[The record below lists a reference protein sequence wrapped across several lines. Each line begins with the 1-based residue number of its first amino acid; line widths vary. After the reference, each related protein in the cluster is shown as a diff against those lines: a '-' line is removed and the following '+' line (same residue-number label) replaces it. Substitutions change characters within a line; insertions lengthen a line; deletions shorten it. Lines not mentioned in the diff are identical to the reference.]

1 MKYIRQIETKID
13 NFINPLNLQSPL
25 TTKNDGKILFIWGP
39 RRSGKTTILE
49 GLAKK
54 LNSQIYNFDLLN
66 HKDKFVPD
74 EKHLD
79 IIAGENEIILIDEV
93 QNSPESSKALKILVD
108 LYKKKIIATGSSEL
122 RQKAGKDFDSLSD
135 RFEEIYCL
143 PISIGEIVK
152 NNNNLLDN
160 LDEKLQV
167 FGSYPEILLG
177 NLGENEKIQKLERI
191 VDTYVVKDVVNIYN
205 LKDSDLAKKI
215 LTKIALQIGN
225 EVSLRELAN
234 SLNANV
240 STVSNYIEI
249 FIKNYILISLPSFKT
264 NIRKAVSENRKLY
277 FYDLG
282 IRNAL
287 IKDFREIE
295 LRSDSG
301 NLWENLII
309 IEYEKVRKINNLLL
323 SYYFY
328 REYGGKE
335 VDLIIE
341 DYKKK
346 YTCVEI
352 KKSNGK
358 INKIFPL
365 SHKSKIITKENFI
378 DEFLIL
384 EHLKDS
390 V

>member
-1 MKYIRQIETKID
+1 MSLTLYSLV
-13 NFINPLNLQSPL
+13 LNCI
-25 TTKNDGKILFIWGP
+25 T
-39 RRSGKTTILE
+39 GKTTILE
-49 GLAKK
+49 GLAKN
-54 LNSQIYNFDLLN
+54 LDSQIYNFDFIN
-66 HKDKFVPD
+66 HKNKFIPD
-74 EKHLD
+74 ESHLD
-79 IIAGENEIILIDEV
+79 KIAKENKIILIDEV
-93 QNSPESSKALKILVD
+93 QNSPESSRALKILVD
-108 LYKKKIIATGSSEL
+108 VYKKRIIATGSSEL
-122 RQKAGKDFDSLSD
+122 RQKAERDFDTLSD

-143 PISIGEIVK
+143 PISVGEIIK
-152 NNNNLLDN
+152 NKDNNLLDN
-160 LDEKLQV
+160 LNEELQI

-177 NLGENEKIQKLERI
+177 NLSENEKIQKLEKI
-191 VDTYVVKDVVNIYN
+191 VDTYVVKDIVNIYN
-205 LKDSDLAKKI
+205 LKDSDLAKKM

-249 FIKNYILISLPSFKT
+249 FIKNYILIPLPSFKT

-287 IKDFREIE
+287 VKDFREVE

-301 NLWENLII
+301 NLWENLIL
-309 IEYEKVRKINNLLL
+309 IEYEKIRKINNLLL

-335 VDLIIE
+335 VDLVIE

-346 YTCVEI
+346 YTCIEI
-352 KKSNGK
+352 KSSKGK

-365 SHKSKIITKENFI
+365 PHKSKIITKENFI
-378 DEFLIL
+378 NELF
-384 EHLKDS
+384 

>member
-1 MKYIRQIETKID
+1 MIYKRQIETQID
-13 NFINPLNLQSPL
+13 IFL
-25 TTKNDGKILFIWGP
+25 KKDGGKILFIWGP

-49 GLAKK
+49 DLAKN
-54 LNSQIYNFDLLN
+54 LNSQIYNFDLIN
-66 HKDKFVPD
+66 HKNKFIPD
-74 EKHLD
+74 ESHLD
-79 IIAGENEIILIDEV
+79 KIAKENKIILIDEV
-93 QNSPESSKALKILVD
+93 QNSPESSRALKILVD
-108 LYKKKIIATGSSEL
+108 VYNKRIIATGSSEL
-122 RQKAGKDFDSLSD
+122 RQKAGKDFDTLSD

-143 PISIGEIVK
+143 PISVGEIIK
-152 NNNNLLDN
+152 NKDNNLLDN
-160 LDEKLQV
+160 LNEKLQI

-177 NLGENEKIQKLERI
+177 NLPENEKIQKLEKI
-191 VDTYVVKDVVNIYN
+191 VDTYVVKDIVNIYN

-249 FIKNYILISLPSFKT
+249 FIKNYILIPLPSFKT

-287 IKDFREIE
+287 VKDFREVE

-301 NLWENLII
+301 SLWENLIL
-309 IEYEKVRKINNLLL
+309 IEYEKIRKINNLLL

-335 VDLIIE
+335 VDLVIE

-346 YTCVEI
+346 YTCIEI
-352 KKSNGK
+352 KKNKGK

-365 SHKSKIITKENFI
+365 SHKSKIITKDNFI
-378 DEFLIL
+378 NELLI
-384 EHLKDS
+384 
-390 V
+390 